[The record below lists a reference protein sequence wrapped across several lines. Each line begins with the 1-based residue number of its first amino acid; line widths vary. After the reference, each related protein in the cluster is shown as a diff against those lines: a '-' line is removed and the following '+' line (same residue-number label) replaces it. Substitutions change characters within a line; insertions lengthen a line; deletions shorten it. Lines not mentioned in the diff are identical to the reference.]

1 MGFLNDDLAFNG
13 RFVFDLISFDI
24 CFVCFKVY
32 HEENG
37 LRAFRNLFNP
47 QGLLGSYLIC
57 HNNLWPFQ
65 VSATTYG
72 SIRVDRS
79 GYCEFCLKMHA
90 KPSRIIMALGLE
102 MC

>member
-1 MGFLNDDLAFNG
+1 MEFINDDLAFNG
-13 RFVFDLISFDI
+13 RFVCDLISFDI

-32 HEENG
+32 YEENG

-57 HNNLWPFQ
+57 HDNLWPFQ

-79 GYCEFCLKMHA
+79 GYCEFSLKMHA
-90 KPSRIIMALGLE
+90 KPSRIIMAFGLE